1 MVTLTERGQ
10 GCLIPAPYFPGF
22 DEALVSAGVRA
33 WAARDAS
40 VGGAM
45 MEAGADAGISP
56 RVLEASFRYA
66 TRLNRNV
73 LFFFEALV
81 YFVSTHGEYMFCFCK
96 KNLNA
101 SRPSEHPSVR
111 GKICQN
117 VYRWGHRLQIQN
129 LMAFKRVP
137 RW

>member
-73 LFFFEALV
+73 LFFLRRLFILFLRTANTC
-81 YFVSTHGEYMFCFCK
+81 FVF
-96 KNLNA
+96 A
-101 SRPSEHPSVR
+101 R
-111 GKICQN
+111 KI
-117 VYRWGHRLQIQN
+117 
-129 LMAFKRVP
+129 
-137 RW
+137 